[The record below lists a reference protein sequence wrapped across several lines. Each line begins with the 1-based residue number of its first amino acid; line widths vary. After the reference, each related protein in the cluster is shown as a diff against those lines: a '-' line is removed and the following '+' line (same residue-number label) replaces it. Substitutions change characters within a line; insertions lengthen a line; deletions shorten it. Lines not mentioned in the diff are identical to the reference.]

1 MRRREL
7 IARAGG
13 WAAVAWAPA
22 WLLGTSAALAF
33 DSTKIGQWGSFI
45 LDDFQPILA
54 ESAQLKREV
63 TAALAGRGG
72 RTFETISDGHENGRP
87 TSSETHLTWQWTTAD
102 DPA

>member
-54 ESAQLKREV
+54 KSAQLKKEV

-72 RTFETISDGHENGRP
+72 RTFETISD
-87 TSSETHLTWQWTTAD
+87 TAMKRATD
-102 DPA
+102 VQRDTPDLAMDNRR